1 MTQRSFSDAKHW
13 LRTARTITE
22 ALPFM
27 RRYAGRAFVIKY
39 GGHAMGDPELAR
51 LFANDIVL
59 LKQIGIHPVVV
70 HGGGPQIGRMLDR
83 LKIKSEFVDGL
94 RVTDAET
101 VEVVEMVLSGT
112 INKRIVSAIN
122 AAGGAAIGVSGKDGD
137 LIQATKLRRTS
148 RDEQSNVEKILDLGF
163 VGEPQQINPRI
174 LTSLE
179 QSGLI
184 PVIAPIG
191 VGAGGETYNI
201 NADTVAGAIAGALGA
216 SRLLLLTDVIG
227 VLDKAGALI
236 PELSVERFRELNAD
250 GTITGG
256 MIPKLETCT
265 KAVEDGVDAAVI
277 LDGRV
282 PHSMLLEIF
291 TDRGIG
297 TLIRRG

>member
-1 MTQRSFSDAKHW
+1 MTRRSFSDTKHW

-51 LFANDIVL
+51 LFASDIVL
-59 LKQIGIHPVVV
+59 LKQVGIHPVVV

-101 VEVVEMVLSGT
+101 VEIVEMVLSGT

-137 LIQATKLRRTS
+137 LIQASKLRRTS
-148 RDEQSNVEKILDLGF
+148 RDEQSNVEKVLDLGF

-227 VLDKAGALI
+227 VLDKAGELI
-236 PELSVERFRELNAD
+236 SDLTVERIRELHAD

>member
-1 MTQRSFSDAKHW
+1 MTPRSFSDTKHW

-51 LFANDIVL
+51 LFASDIVL
-59 LKQIGIHPVVV
+59 LKQVGIHPVVV

-101 VEVVEMVLSGT
+101 VEIVEMVLSGT

-137 LIQATKLRRTS
+137 LIQASKLRRTS
-148 RDEQSNVEKILDLGF
+148 RDEKSNVEKILDLGF

-174 LTSLE
+174 LTALE

-227 VLDKAGALI
+227 VLDKAGELI
-236 PELSVERFRELNAD
+236 SDLTVERIRELRAD